1 MLPRKV
7 TVRNYFIVGSEQ
19 SYISST
25 IENYNSRVVLP
36 IGNYFP
42 VWFDAIVIIDDCRAF
57 KVHSHDVR
65 LTCAGAADV
74 CVAAKNRKSSNY
86 SNRNSVL
93 QPQKIEKVLIILTTA
108 TVCCSRKK

>member
-65 LTCAGAADV
+65 LTCAGAAEV
-74 CVAAKNRKSSNY
+74 CIAA
-86 SNRNSVL
+86 
-93 QPQKIEKVLIILTTA
+93 QIEKFLIL
-108 TVCCSRKK
+108 